1 MAGYTTLYA
10 IPVELYKRF
19 KEIENREE
27 KTITTTEEDDSN
39 LLPIQ
44 CTSKLTDEKELN
56 SKQEEEEE
64 VERQGEENAAIASA
78 ATSVAKAVSLETID
92 QDSTSDQNAACDEK
106 PTPEADKGEEEEEEN
121 SSTLKDENMH
131 GKIVFDP
138 ASNLTERY
146 GEARSSLPAI
156 HSKTLSIKESIMK
169 FPDIVSLIMGE
180 STVKCSKYKNNY
192 KQKSLK
198 QKKSKKVKRLPQS
211 SKSDVTSK
219 E

>member
-56 SKQEEEEE
+56 SKQEEEE

-138 ASNLTERY
+138 ASNLTDRY
-146 GEARSSLPAI
+146 EEARGSLPAI
-156 HSKTLSIKESIMK
+156 RSKTLSIKDSIMK
-169 FPDIVSLIMGE
+169 FPDIVSLHMGE
-180 STVKCSKYKNNY
+180 SSTKCSKYKNLN
-192 KQKSLK
+192 KHKSLK
-198 QKKSKKVKRLPQS
+198 ERKRRINLKKLATTG
-211 SKSDVTSK
+211 VTQNK
-219 E
+219 T